1 METDNDLE
9 SWSEPYN
16 FVRFPS
22 LTFLASKK
30 HITEGGGKHIF
41 LKIKADS
48 SFQVTDNHVYF
59 FKVKFLLYD

>member
-9 SWSEPYN
+9 SWFEPYN
-16 FVRFPS
+16 FVRLPS
-22 LTFLASKK
+22 LKFLASKK

-48 SFQVTDNHVYF
+48 SFQVTDNHLYF
-59 FKVKFLLYD
+59 LKVKFLIYD